1 MTTVL
6 VRAPEDR
13 VNWRSSIPFFIA
25 HLVPLLA
32 VFTGV
37 SVKAVLLGLGL
48 FWLRMFCI
56 TAGYHRYFSHRS
68 YRLARVPQFLIA
80 FGGTMAAQK
89 GPLWW
94 ASNHRHHHRY
104 SDTDLDIHS
113 PMKGFWWSHVGWI
126 LCDKYKGYDEDAI
139 KDFAKYPEL
148 RFLQKYD
155 FIGPV
160 SLALFCLA
168 VAGWSGLVIGFF
180 ASTVLLWHATFSI
193 NSLSHVFGRRRY
205 VTTDTSRNSAL
216 LALLTLGEGWN
227 NNHHYHQAS
236 ARQGFFWWE
245 VDISYYVLK
254 VGSWFRVVRDLRV
267 PSVAVRA
274 GARVREG
281 HFDIG
286 TFRAHW
292 GRAHVAVAAMPTRAR
307 GSIDALKAGSAERL
321 THLTEM
327 ADREREK
334 LEAAVTAARESADN
348 LAKLA
353 HRARRGINFAE

>member
-6 VRAPEDR
+6 SRAPEDR
-13 VNWRSSIPFFIA
+13 VNWRASIPFFLA

-32 VFTGV
+32 FWTGV
-37 SVKAVLLGLGL
+37 SAKVVVLGLAL

-56 TAGYHRYFSHRS
+56 TAGYHRYFAHRS
-68 YRLARVPQFLIA
+68 YRLSRVPQFLLA

-94 ASNHRHHHRY
+94 AANHRHHHRY
-104 SDTDLDIHS
+104 SDTEMDIHS

-126 LCDKYKGYDEDAI
+126 LCDKYKGYDADAI
-139 KDFAKYPEL
+139 KDFEKFPEL

-160 SLALFCLA
+160 TLALFCVA

-193 NSLSHVFGRRRY
+193 NSLAHVFGRRRY
-205 VTTDTSRNSAL
+205 VTTDTSRNSVF
-216 LALLTLGEGWN
+216 LALLTMGEGWH
-227 NNHHYHQAS
+227 NNHHYYQAS
-236 ARQGFFWWE
+236 VRQGFFWWE
-245 VDISYYVLK
+245 IDLSFYVLRALSF
-254 VGSWFRVVRDLRV
+254 VGIVRDMRLPGRD
-267 PSVAVRA
+267 VRA
-274 GARVREG
+274 AARVREG
-281 HFDIG
+281 NFDIG
-286 TFRAHW
+286 TFRSHW
-292 GRAHVAVAAMPTRAR
+292 ARAQLAVVGASSRAR
-307 GSIDALKAGSAERL
+307 GSLETLRAGRTEKMGQLSELAE
-321 THLTEM
+321 
-327 ADREREK
+327 REREK
-334 LEAAVTAARESADN
+334 LEAAVVAAREAADN